1 MEFKVSCGEL
11 SNISSQINS
20 ENKNI
25 TANISKIEKAVEQL
39 KTVWKDAS
47 SETYCKSLLDYVK
60 SVSQLAEYYKTIG
73 SYASAASKEYDEA
86 DLAATKKGRELESAY
101 MDVYDSAD
109 LTDYIETPSFYE
121 NVALDNT
128 ISSYKSSLE
137 KYKGDGK

>member
-47 SETYCKSLLDYVK
+47 SETYCKSLLEYVK

-73 SYASAASKEYDEA
+73 SYASAASKKYDEA
-86 DLAATKKGRELESAY
+86 DLEATKKGRELESDY
-101 MDVYDSAD
+101 MDVFDSAD
-109 LTDYIETPSFYE
+109 LIDYIETPSFYE

>member
-11 SNISSQINS
+11 SNISSQIDL

-73 SYASAASKEYDEA
+73 SYASDASKKYDEA
-86 DLAATKKGRELESAY
+86 DLAATKKGRELESSY
-101 MDVYDSAD
+101 MDAYDSAD
-109 LTDYIETPSFYE
+109 LIDYMEIPSVYE
-121 NVALDNT
+121 NASLDNM